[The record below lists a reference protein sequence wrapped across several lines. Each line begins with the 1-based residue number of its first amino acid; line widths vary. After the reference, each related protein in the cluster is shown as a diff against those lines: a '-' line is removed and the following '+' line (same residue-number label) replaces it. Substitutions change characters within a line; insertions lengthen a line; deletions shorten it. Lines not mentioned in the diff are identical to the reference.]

1 MVLLNLSG
9 LFSFTECPLTLCLKR
24 AKYYL
29 FRKKS
34 PEEDMIKLKKSGNL
48 LKEETHALV
57 NTVNCVGIMGKG
69 IALQFKM
76 AYPDNFKEY
85 KRACDHNK
93 VKIGEMFITRSDEL
107 FGSRYII
114 NFPTK
119 VHWRE
124 KSKLKY
130 IEKGLDDLVRQIK
143 RLKIESVA
151 IPPLG
156 CGNGG
161 LNWKDVKKIIE
172 NKLSPLKNVDIILY
186 APSKS
191 PEPETMRVNTNEP
204 RMTAGRA
211 SLIGL
216 LKNYKKVGYKV
227 TLLEIQ
233 KLMYFLQESGENLR
247 LDFQKAKYGPYANNL
262 HHVLQRIEK
271 HFISGYGDR
280 TSESHINLLPKGVE
294 KAEHFLEKN
303 QSSEERFRQVKT
315 LIEGFETPY
324 GLELLSTIHWT
335 VAKEDVKDID
345 NILEYIKNWNQRKKE
360 LFDRRHVEIAKQRL
374 EKYNFL

>member
-1 MVLLNLSG
+1 
-9 LFSFTECPLTLCLKR
+9 
-24 AKYYL
+24 
-29 FRKKS
+29 
-34 PEEDMIKLKKSGNL
+34 MIKLKKAGNL
-48 LKEETHALV
+48 LMEETQALV

-85 KRACDHNK
+85 KKACDHNE
-93 VKIGEMFITRSDEL
+93 VKIGKMFITRVDKL

-119 VHWRE
+119 VHWQE
-124 KSKLKY
+124 KSRLDY

-143 RLKIESVA
+143 KLEIKSIA

-161 LNWKDVKKIIE
+161 LNWKDVKSVIE
-172 NKLSPLKNVDIILY
+172 NKLSPLKNLEIILY
-186 APSKS
+186 SPSKS
-191 PEPETMRVNTNEP
+191 PEPEKIKINTSEP

-247 LDFQKAKYGPYANNL
+247 LDFKKAKYGPYANNL

-303 QSSEERFRQVKT
+303 QPTEERFRKVKT

-335 VAKEDVKDID
+335 ITKENVQDID
-345 NILEYIKNWNQRKKE
+345 SILVYVKNWNQRKKI
-360 LFDRRHVEIAKQRL
+360 LFDRRHVEIAKKRL
-374 EKYNFL
+374 EESNFL